1 MNAKASRIAAFW
13 AGPVVI
19 GAIVA
24 AIGSHTLPESVDH
37 QASRQ
42 AAIVPPVRFKATN
55 VSLPSGN
62 ASFPPGTGSEIANAQ
77 CVMCHSP
84 GMVLRQPALTE
95 TEWKAT
101 IMKMR
106 SAFGAP
112 IALDQVD
119 DLARYLHTINGR
131 ESKSG
136 ESSVEGG
143 VS

>member
-1 MNAKASRIAAFW
+1 MNAKVRHITAFW
-13 AGPVVI
+13 GGPIVI
-19 GAIVA
+19 GAVA
-24 AIGSHTLPESVDH
+24 AVIGSHYLPESIEH

-42 AAIVPPVRFKATN
+42 ANIVPPVRFTATN

-62 ASFPPGTGSEIANAQ
+62 TSFPPGKGSEIANAQ

-84 GMVLRQPALTE
+84 GMVLRQPAMTKI
-95 TEWKAT
+95 EWKAT

-106 SAFGAP
+106 NAFGAP
-112 IALDQVD
+112 IPLEQVD
-119 DLARYLHTINGR
+119 DLARYLRSINGR

-136 ESSVEGG
+136 ESSVDGG